1 MANRLCIIVTDLSS
15 TRGLQSVTIIANF
28 NLVLSNTLS
37 ERMAIVRFRER
48 PMVQKFCAKLND
60 FVLTCKLQ
68 LFLEEDFSAKMKPQQ
83 K

>member
-28 NLVLSNTLS
+28 NLVLSNKLS
-37 ERMAIVRFRER
+37 GIMAIVRFRER
-48 PMVQKFCAKLND
+48 PMVQKFCAKLNY

-68 LFLEEDFSAKMKPQQ
+68 FFLEEDFLQ

>member
-28 NLVLSNTLS
+28 NLLLSNKLS
-37 ERMAIVRFRER
+37 GRMAIVRFWER
-48 PMVQKFCAKLND
+48 PMVQKLCAKLND
-60 FVLTCKLQ
+60 FALTCKLQ
-68 LFLEEDFSAKMKPQQ
+68 FFLEVDFSAKMKPQQ

>member
-28 NLVLSNTLS
+28 NLVLLNKLS
-37 ERMAIVRFRER
+37 GIMAIVRFRKR

-68 LFLEEDFSAKMKPQQ
+68 LFLEEDFLQ